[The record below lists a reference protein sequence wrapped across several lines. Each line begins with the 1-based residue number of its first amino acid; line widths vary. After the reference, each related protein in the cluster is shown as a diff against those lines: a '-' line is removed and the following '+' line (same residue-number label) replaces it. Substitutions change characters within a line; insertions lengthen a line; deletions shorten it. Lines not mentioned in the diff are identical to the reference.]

1 MSFYCSDFNDNCFCQ
16 YDDPN
21 FGFKYDSGLYCC
33 QKTKEQCRSYYSDTG
48 ITNVTCTGEALNLS
62 KQCHLECN
70 FYGFD
75 EDRNYYVGTVRS
87 YLNICQ
93 DNRYEFKLHF
103 LSILQR
109 LNNKGTLF
117 RTCVDE
123 TQLCKGKP
131 LCGNGNDLKWC
142 KDVWKLPSPNFT
154 YTYDDTLDKFHSKCT
169 KGHQPENF
177 VPNGQDIL
185 SEDIGDVLF
194 TIALIEQMNIHSR
207 KLLTINLEVNLGQSG

>member
-75 EDRNYYVGTVRS
+75 EDRNRYGTRS

-93 DNRYEFKLHF
+93 DNKYEFNSQFLLIILHNNAVIWRVF
-103 LSILQR
+103 LL
-109 LNNKGTLF
+109 
-117 RTCVDE
+117 
-123 TQLCKGKP
+123 
-131 LCGNGNDLKWC
+131 
-142 KDVWKLPSPNFT
+142 
-154 YTYDDTLDKFHSKCT
+154 
-169 KGHQPENF
+169 
-177 VPNGQDIL
+177 
-185 SEDIGDVLF
+185 
-194 TIALIEQMNIHSR
+194 
-207 KLLTINLEVNLGQSG
+207 